1 MPEIGVE
8 ALQPNPRLE
17 PFSPFIGTWRTEGS
31 HPLMPGQ
38 RLQGRTSFAW
48 HAGGAFLIMH
58 SEMEQQEI
66 PPAVAIFGS
75 DDDGAITMV
84 YFDRR
89 GVSRHY
95 RVTFGEGRM
104 QWTRDDPKISQ
115 RMEFTV
121 AGDGKEIRQIGH
133 ISQNKG
139 PWHEDLSLTYRLAE
153 GRQD

>member
-1 MPEIGVE
+1 MAVIGAE
-8 ALQPNPRLE
+8 ALQPNPKLK
-17 PFSPFIGTWRTEGS
+17 PFSQFIGTWRTRGS

-38 RLQGRTSFAW
+38 KLEGRTSFAW
-48 HAGGAFLIMH
+48 HAGGAFVIMH
-58 SEMEQQEI
+58 SEMEQKEI
-66 PPAVAIFGS
+66 PAGVAIFGS
-75 DDDGAITMV
+75 DDDGAITML

-95 RVTFGEGRM
+95 RVSFEERRM
-104 QWTRDDPKISQ
+104 HWARDDPKISQ

-121 AGDGKEIRQIGH
+121 AGDDTEIRQIGH
-133 ISQNKG
+133 ISENDG